1 LLVNWTLYNA
11 ISASLKSVLV
21 LCKFQCMRKSFIA
34 LLLAGGF
41 CFNGFGQKLN
51 DSEVPAIVKATF
63 TKNYPGAVASWEN
76 KKGNFEAGFKK
87 NGRAMSALFEPGG
100 TFLESEI
107 IIKESELPAS
117 ARTYLA
123 ANYKNKR
130 IKEYAK
136 TTKADGTFTYEAESD
151 DMDLSFDSNGH
162 LLGKE

>member
-1 LLVNWTLYNA
+1 MLASWTSYNA

-21 LCKFQCMRKSFIA
+21 LCKFQCMRKSFII
-34 LLLAGGF
+34 LLFAGGF
-41 CFNGFGQKLN
+41 CFSGFGQKLN
-51 DSEVPAIVKATF
+51 DSQVPAAVKATF

-87 NGRAMSALFEPGG
+87 NGKAMSALFEPGG

-123 ANYKNKR
+123 ANYKNKQK
-130 IKEYAK
+130 KEFAK
-136 TTKADGTFTYEAESD
+136 TTKADGTIIYEAESD
-151 DMDLSFDSNGH
+151 DMDLSFDRNGH